1 MCPPARLRGT
11 LLGGL
16 VGLAL
21 LVGCAAPG
29 GPVAPTPSGAPPAS
43 GASPMAGGPAAPGGP
58 PAPTRLRFAT
68 QFASGG
74 VAAYLAVDRGY
85 FLQEGI
91 ALEFERFASNSE
103 SIPALATGQVEA
115 GGVSMN
121 AAFWNAA
128 ARGVALKAVL
138 DQGSLRPGASFTALV
153 IRKDRYD
160 AGRGHT
166 LADLRG
172 LNLVNTPPGKATT
185 NYCAMHSALERAGVP
200 DHEITIAPLPFP
212 DMPAALA
219 NGAIDGGLF
228 AEPFLTHTLKQGTGV
243 FVMGQDA
250 MYPGLTL
257 SVVAF
262 SPELYQNR
270 PLAKGFIRAY
280 LRASRDYHAANQ
292 GRTSEAD
299 REQIAATLARYTGL
313 DAATIRE
320 IYPTAIDPNGQPNVE
335 SIRYCYQFF
344 RAAGAV
350 PEPVPEAALEAL
362 WGLDLLEE
370 VLGEI
375 GRVEG

>member
-1 MCPPARLRGT
+1 MPARATARPH

-16 VGLAL
+16 LATL
-21 LVGCAAPG
+21 LLAGC
-29 GPVAPTPSGAPPAS
+29 SAS
-43 GASPMAGGPAAPGGP
+43 GGPAAPAAGST
-58 PAPTRLRFAT
+58 PASRSPTAAGSTPASSTAPALTRLRFAT

-91 ALEFERFASNSE
+91 DLQFERFASNSE
-103 SIPALATGQVEA
+103 SIPALATGQVET

-121 AAFWNAA
+121 AAFWNAV
-128 ARGVALKAVL
+128 ARGVSLKAVL
-138 DQGSLRPGASFTALV
+138 DQGSLRPGAPFTALV
-153 IRKDRYD
+153 IRKDLYD
-160 AGRGHT
+160 AGRGRT

-185 NYCAMHSALERAGVP
+185 NYCGMHYALERAGIP
-200 DHEITIAPLPFP
+200 DDDIAIAPLPFP

-257 SVVAF
+257 NVVAF
-262 SPELYQNR
+262 SQALYQNR
-270 PLAKGFIRAY
+270 SLAKGFIRAY

-292 GRTSEAD
+292 GRASEAD
-299 REQIAATLARYTGL
+299 RDQIAATLARYTGL
-313 DAATIRE
+313 DVATIRE

-344 RAAGAV
+344 RSAGAV
-350 PEPVPEAALEAL
+350 PEPVGEAAMEAL
-362 WGLDLLEE
+362 WGLDLLDE
-370 VLGEI
+370 VLSEI